1 MGASGRTSG
10 GSALGRGVPGVTS
23 VSPSALCCPGERGGD
38 VVTARGGSLCW
49 SGFQHPCVPTVS
61 PQCPPAVPVPSPLLP
76 VVVTV
81 QENPDP
87 NWKASDQSASLA
99 KKRAFCKFIAAWLQA
114 SAPLQPTPGPATNP
128 VAPPPTPTLGFL
140 GARCPPPRQSWS
152 QSWSRSRS
160 LALSSCVSATAG
172 WALTTNDEKIFPL
185 VLRNPSFHQLLHND
199 QRNSRD
205 RKLTLLPH

>member
-1 MGASGRTSG
+1 MSLLGEGLCAGAASS
-10 GSALGRGVPGVTS
+10 
-23 VSPSALCCPGERGGD
+23 
-38 VVTARGGSLCW
+38 TA
-49 SGFQHPCVPTVS
+49 VS

-128 VAPPPTPTLGFL
+128 AAPPPTPTLGFL
-140 GARCPPPRQSWS
+140 GARCPSPRRSWS
-152 QSWSRSRS
+152 QSWNQSWNQSWSWSQSWSRSRSRS

-172 WALTTNDEKIFPL
+172 WALAVT
-185 VLRNPSFHQLLHND
+185 SH
-199 QRNSRD
+199 
-205 RKLTLLPH
+205 